1 MNEQPVNVSVR
12 QRTGVLE
19 LDRPKALNSL
29 NHEMIRIITDA
40 LEGWREDP
48 DIEQVLI
55 VSASPKAFC
64 AGGDVRQARDGIL
77 AGDHGP
83 VDQFLSDEYAMDN
96 LIGTYP
102 KPYIAVWD
110 GIVMGGGLGVSS
122 HGSHRV
128 TTAKAW
134 ASMPEMAIGYIT
146 DVGISYAS
154 QRWPGSSPAMG
165 AFIGLT
171 GYRLTEADMMEVGL
185 ATHLI
190 DDAGDFIEDLVGLG
204 VDNALDEHT
213 IEVKEEAR
221 LAGWRDDIEATFSYG
236 SWADIDAAL
245 DAHGNQEFVQEVRAL
260 MAKGSPSA
268 TVATAELYAAN
279 RSAADLRAGLD
290 NEERLGEL
298 LRRQPDFL
306 EGVRAVLIDKT
317 QDAEFTPAHEPAVYR
332 EVLR

>member
-146 DVGISYAS
+146 DVGISWSS
-154 QRWPGSSPAMG
+154 QRWPNSTPAIG
-165 AFIGLT
+165 TFIGLT
-171 GYRLTEADMMEVGL
+171 AYRMTAADMLHLGL
-185 ATHLI
+185 ATHLVE
-190 DDAGDFIEDLVGLG
+190 DAAAFAEDVIGLG
-204 VDNALDEHT
+204 VDGALEKHATTTDEPSQ
-213 IEVKEEAR
+213 VA
-221 LAGWRDDIEATFSYG
+221 AWREDIEATFG
-236 SWADIDAAL
+236 AGTWADIDAAL
-245 DAHGNQEFVQEVRAL
+245 DAHPNREFVDTVRDL
-260 MAKGSPSA
+260 MAKASPSA
-268 TVATAELYAAN
+268 TVAAAELYLAN
-279 RSAADLRAGLD
+279 RDAPTLRDGLD

-298 LRRQPDFL
+298 IRRQPDFV
-306 EGVRAVLIDKT
+306 EGIRAVLVDKT
-317 QDAEFTPAHEPAVYR
+317 QDAQWTDPHDPEEYR
-332 EVLR
+332 AVLR

>member
-1 MNEQPVNVSVR
+1 MNEQPVHVSVR

-55 VSASPKAFC
+55 VSASPKAYC

-128 TTAKAW
+128 TTRRAW
-134 ASMPEMAIGYIT
+134 ASMPELAIGYIT
-146 DVGISYAS
+146 DVGISWAS
-154 QRWPGSSPAMG
+154 QRWPGSSPAVG

-171 GYRLTEADMMEVGL
+171 GYRLNEEDMLHVGL
-185 ATHLI
+185 ATHMVE
-190 DDAGDFIEDLVGLG
+190 DASQFVLDVIGLG
-204 VDNALDEHT
+204 IDAALAEHA
-213 IEVKEEAR
+213 IEPQEKSR
-221 LAGWRDDIEATFSYG
+221 LAGWREDIEATFGAG

-245 DAHGNQEFVQEVRAL
+245 EAHPNRDFVGTVREL
-260 MAKGSPSA
+260 MAHASPSA
-268 TVATAELYAAN
+268 AVATAELFRAN
-279 RSAADLRAGLD
+279 RDAPTLRDGLD

-298 LRRQPDFL
+298 LRRQPDFV
-306 EGVRAVLIDKT
+306 EGVRAVLVDKT
-317 QDAEFTPAHEPAVYR
+317 QDAQWSPAHDAEVYR
-332 EVLR
+332 AVLE